1 MKAGFPLLSAI
12 RSVRIRV
19 ATEVWSKL
27 TKLVFHRH
35 PRREWGAYFRFG
47 YRRTPWGLAISLV
60 DLLPPRPGDL
70 SRTSPI
76 VSFSPDYIARA
87 VDVRDVC
94 PLGIGFV
101 HSHPLGWG
109 VVASPSD
116 DDMDEYFAR
125 LSLPYGSSQPYLSLI
140 VNRDLNG
147 ELVFSG
153 RAYDHGEWL
162 PVSHLHMVGAELRR
176 FTSAHW
182 AITQLAPLSRQVL
195 ARWTTLVGE
204 GRADRSCGATLGILG
219 CSGTGSPMVELAAR
233 AQVANFVLVDEQ
245 RLADSNLERL
255 HGAEAADLNVDPPPY
270 KVDLVERMIRAINPA
285 ANIVK
290 FVGNGLD
297 EAVIDELLRC
307 DLVLGGTDTV
317 HGRALLGD
325 LSSLYLLPSIDVG
338 VLPRGRNNRVTSQLI
353 DVTRQGAGDACPFC
367 QGRILP
373 ALLNSEL
380 MPPEEREHRRAEAA
394 AAVARGEDGT
404 VYWHGDPPQLP
415 AVGYL
420 TTTAGAIAA
429 GYALNWLL
437 GTAAMPHQRI
447 QFDLGQPD
455 FAFVGTES
463 RPRPECSCVRQR
475 GFGDQGDRS
484 VTMPSHFAKAVRRP

>member
-1 MKAGFPLLSAI
+1 MKARFPLLSAT

-19 ATEVWSKL
+19 ASEVWSQL

-35 PRREWGAYFRFG
+35 PRREWGTYFRFG

-70 SRTSPI
+70 SRTSSI
-76 VSFSPDYIARA
+76 VSFSPDYISRA
-87 VDVRDVC
+87 VDARDAN

-101 HSHPLGWG
+101 HSHPLDWG

-140 VNRDLNG
+140 VNRDRHG

-162 PVSHLHMVGAELRR
+162 QVSHLHVVGSELRR
-176 FTSAHW
+176 FTSAHS
-182 AITQLAPLSRQVL
+182 AIPELAPLSRQVL
-195 ARWTTLVGE
+195 ARWTSLVGE
-204 GRADRSCGATLGILG
+204 DRADRSCGATLGFLG
-219 CSGTGSPMVELAAR
+219 CSGTGSPMAELAAR
-233 AQVANFVLVDEQ
+233 AQVANYVLVDEQ
-245 RLADSNLERL
+245 RLADSNLERV
-255 HGAEAADLNVDPPPY
+255 HGSEAADLKVEPLPY
-270 KVDLVERMIRAINPA
+270 KVDVMERMIRAINPA
-285 ANIVK
+285 ANIIK

-297 EAVIDELLRC
+297 DAVIDELLRC

-338 VLPRGRNNRVTSQLI
+338 VLPRGHDNRVTTQLI
-353 DVTRQGAGDACPFC
+353 ELTRYGARDACPFC
-367 QGRILP
+367 QGRVLP
-373 ALLNSEL
+373 ALLNAEL
-380 MPPEEREHRRAEAA
+380 MPAEERERRRAEAA
-394 AAVARGEDGT
+394 LAVARGEDGT
-404 VYWHGDPPQLP
+404 VYWQGDPPQLP

-447 QFDLGQPD
+447 QFDLGLPE
-455 FAFVGTES
+455 FAFVGTDS
-463 RPRPECSCVRQR
+463 RSRPECSCVRQR

-484 VTMPSHFAKAVRRP
+484 VTMPSHYPKAIRWP